1 MGKLRYIIALWAA
14 KFSIILLKITRH
26 NGTNFPGAVALKLC
40 PQFLKYASKP
50 ERIIGVTGTNGKTTV
65 CNLIVDMLAKGGKKV
80 LDNRLGSNI
89 NSGIATSLI
98 QGSTIF
104 GKCKYD
110 EAVFEIDERSAL
122 RIFPYVKPEI
132 LVITNIF
139 RDSMKRNA
147 HTEYIAGILS
157 DYIPKETKLILN
169 ADDLISVLISPE
181 NPRRYF
187 GIEEREGDVKECI
200 NRINDMQI
208 CPKCQGKLSYDYLR
222 YHHIGKARCMDC
234 GYESPAYDYAG
245 ADLNMAD
252 MTMVVKDK
260 DGQGTYHLISDGI
273 HNIYNMVTVI
283 ALFRELGYDH
293 ETIARLMGQ
302 VNIVKTRYEEIK
314 SGDVTVVRQMA
325 KENNALGSSR
335 AFDYISSQEGNKEL
349 LLMMNCL
356 GDEKHW
362 SENTCW
368 LYDCDFEFLNKED
381 IKSIIVTGPRCKDY
395 ELRLLIAGV
404 DPSKI
409 KCTRYEIDAPELL
422 DYTPG
427 DRIYVFHGTDSIV
440 LGEKVLNKVVEIAKE
455 RGQK

>member
-1 MGKLRYIIALWAA
+1 MGKLRFIIALWAA
-14 KFSIILLKITRH
+14 KLSIILLKITKH
-26 NGTNFPGAVALKLC
+26 NGTNFPGIVALKLC
-40 PQFLKYASKP
+40 PQFLKYAKKP
-50 ERIIGVTGTNGKTTV
+50 KHIIGVTGTNGKTTV
-65 CNLIVDMLAKGGKKV
+65 CNLIIDMFAKDGKTV
-80 LDNRLGSNI
+80 LDNRAGSNI

-98 QGSTIF
+98 YGSNIF

-110 EAVFEIDERSAL
+110 QAVFEIDERSAL

-181 NPRRYF
+181 NERKYF
-187 GIEEREGDVKECI
+187 GIEKMDTDVTECV
-200 NRINDMQI
+200 NRINDIQI
-208 CPKCQGKLSYDYLR
+208 CPKCNGKLSYEYLR
-222 YHHIGKARCMDC
+222 YHHIGKAKCQDC

-245 ADLNMAD
+245 QKVDISS
-252 MTMVVKDK
+252 MTMVCKDK
-260 DGQGTYHLISDGI
+260 DGSGNYQLISDGI

-283 ALFRELGYDH
+283 ALFRELGYSH
-293 ETIARLMGQ
+293 EDISKLMSQ
-302 VNIVKTRYEEIK
+302 VAIVKTRYDEIK

-335 AFDYISSQEGNKEL
+335 AFDYISSQEGDKEL

-356 GDEKHW
+356 GDEQHW

-368 LYDCDFEFLNKED
+368 LYDCDFEFLNKDD

-395 ELRLLIAGV
+395 VLRLLIAGV
-404 DPSKI
+404 EESKI
-409 KCTRYEIDAPELL
+409 RCTRHEIDAPDLL
-422 DYTPG
+422 DYNKG
-427 DRIYVFHGTDSIV
+427 ERIYVFHGTDSIA
-440 LGEKVLNKVVEIAKE
+440 LGQKVINKVIDIAKE
-455 RGQK
+455 RGQN

>member
-1 MGKLRYIIALWAA
+1 MGKLRFIMALWAA
-14 KFSIILLKITRH
+14 KMSIVLLKITKH

-40 PQFLKYASKP
+40 PQFLKYADKP
-50 ERIIGVTGTNGKTTV
+50 KKIIGVTGTNGKTTV
-65 CNLIVDMLAKGGKKV
+65 CNLIVDMLTKDGRKV

-98 QGSTIF
+98 QGSNIL

-122 RIFPYVKPEI
+122 RIFPYVKPDI

-169 ADDLISVLISPE
+169 ADDLISVLIAPDNE
-181 NPRRYF
+181 RRYF
-187 GIEEREGDVKECI
+187 GIEETKGDIKKCI
-200 NRINDMQI
+200 NRINDIQV
-208 CPKCQGKLSYDYLR
+208 CPKCQGKLEYDYLR
-222 YHHIGKARCMDC
+222 YHHIGKAHCQDC
-234 GYESPAYDYAG
+234 GYESPTYDYG
-245 ADLNMAD
+245 ASGLDLEN
-252 MTMVVKDK
+252 MTMTVHDK
-260 DGQGTYHLISDGI
+260 SGQGQYRLISDGI

-283 ALFRELGYDH
+283 SLFRELGYEH
-293 ETIARLMGQ
+293 KHIADLMNQ
-302 VNIVKTRYEEIK
+302 VKIVETRYSEIK
-314 SGDVTVVRQMA
+314 AGDVTVVRQMA

-335 AFDYISSQEGNKEL
+335 AFDYVSQQDGNKEL

-368 LYDCDFEFLNKED
+368 LYDCDFEFLND
-381 IKSIIVTGPRCKDY
+381 HNIKSIIVTGPRCKDY
-395 ELRLLIAGV
+395 QLRLLIAGV
-404 DPSKI
+404 DESKI
-409 KCTRYEIDAPELL
+409 KCTRHEIDAPDLL

-427 DRIYVFHGTDSIV
+427 DRIYVFHGTDSID
-440 LGEKVLNKVVEIAKE
+440 LGEKVINKVIKMGEE
-455 RGQK
+455 RGQN